1 MLDEYCRTLSD
12 EAQLRIALRFANAAL
27 PIWESYHQAAPVA
40 IIKVNELIGEQN
52 RITNASTSIDIG
64 FLKRTLDKIQ
74 RSLDAANSQRGQ
86 RPLPQMKGDPTL
98 LPALLTIMQPVTNPE
113 WDGLLPQSVKL
124 VYTSAFNILTWI
136 LKRRR
141 TPGNETHIYVAI
153 NQSADA
159 LMRESVMTV
168 EQIQKVLDE
177 YQSQQRSPEEESEW
191 ENAFSVGNNEPMDQE
206 DIYERIIG
214 KKVSKDQCGQT
225 LGKEVLRQMREENKS
240 FWDEWEEYQTGTS
253 ITYSYDNEA
262 KTFKRHE
269 FDVIVG
275 SFSNHIHMTEG
286 EMLDFV
292 SGLQLADLRTSGFE
306 V

>member
-1 MLDEYCRTLSD
+1 MLDEYCSTLSD
-12 EAQLRIALRFANAAL
+12 EAQLRVALRLANAAL
-27 PIWESYHQAAPVA
+27 PIWEHYLQNAPVA
-40 IIKVNELIGEQN
+40 IIKVNELIDEKS
-52 RITNASTSIDIG
+52 RIADASASIDIG
-64 FLKRTLDKIQ
+64 FLNRSLEKIQ
-74 RSLDAANSQRGQ
+74 RSLDATDVKSGQ
-86 RPLPQMKGDPTL
+86 RPLPQMKADPTL
-98 LPALLTIMQPVTNPE
+98 LPALLTIMQPLRNPD

-124 VYTSAFNILTWI
+124 VYTSVFNILTWI

-141 TPGNETHIYVAI
+141 TPANETHIYVAI

-177 YQSQQRSPEEESEW
+177 YQSQLRSPDEESEW
-191 ENAFSVGNNEPMDQE
+191 ENAFSVGNNEPMNQE
-206 DIYERIIG
+206 DVYDRIIG
-214 KKVSKDQCGQT
+214 KKVSKDQCGLT

-275 SFSNHIHMTEG
+275 SFSNHIPMTET

-292 SGLQLADLRTSGFE
+292 SGLQLTDLRACGFE